1 VRAAPS
7 RYLKFEISNLT
18 WFVAGFTY
26 GGKSVKIILGL
37 AGGAG
42 ACGFATMSGRGSMK
56 ITHRLAEVVLLAL
69 LAAAM
74 VGLYLTSGSP
84 KSASSAGNSAPDGE
98 ALALHTHPLDTA
110 RRLALTATT
119 PEEQQAVTT
128 AMDAA
133 DREMDL
139 EYAYDL
145 QLAANQPVA
154 ETPEIKAIQE
164 RIGRISDAVKRRQ
177 AEMDELKS
185 ALNRV
190 GGARH
195 AALEQQLGAAE
206 AELNLS
212 KEVLGDSR
220 DQLVRAGGDPKS
232 RLDKLKAE
240 HESASRERDT
250 FKFAPLQPPGPSGSV
265 LAKWSRWRTVR
276 GKESQI
282 LQARQEAL
290 AAAARLAGQQK
301 ALEQRIATEEAQQK
315 ALATHDL
322 TPEQIAALVRSHRS
336 TPTAAN
342 KGNAPAPGAASAQA
356 AQESAAPNSAN
367 ASVALIQHLSS
378 DRTALRILERRV
390 EMMNSLA
397 AAYGKWGG
405 VVETARRSALHSL
418 IAGGLW
424 IVLMMAVAFF
434 LNRLIEH
441 FFAGLSLERKQKT
454 TLQAVLRISMRLVI
468 VVVILMLIFGKPDN
482 LSTVVGLTGAGLAV
496 ALQDFLLSF
505 LGWFVLMGRHGIRVG
520 DWVEINSNAFSGVR
534 GEVVEITLFRTVLLE
549 TGNWNEPG
557 HLTGRQVAF
566 MNMYAVTG
574 YYFNFS
580 TSGQWLWDE
589 LQVAIPRSQNP
600 YPLAEKIR
608 AIVAQATESDTQLAE
623 SEWQRV
629 SSRYGTKAFSAQP
642 SVNLKPTDTGVI
654 AIVRYITRADERSAA
669 RYGLNHQIVK
679 LFHHGEELV
688 SSGAEVVIDSEAPA
702 PGGQ

>member
-1 VRAAPS
+1 MV
-7 RYLKFEISNLT
+7 
-18 WFVAGFTY
+18 
-26 GGKSVKIILGL
+26 
-37 AGGAG
+37 
-42 ACGFATMSGRGSMK
+42 
-56 ITHRLAEVVLLAL
+56 L
-69 LAAAM
+69 LAAAA

-84 KSASSAGNSAPDGE
+84 KPPSSAKGTSRPAGE
-98 ALALHTHPLDTA
+98 ALALHTRPLDTA

-119 PEEQQAVTT
+119 PEEQQAATS

-133 DREMDL
+133 DRELDL

-164 RIGRISDAVKRRQ
+164 RIARIRDAVKKRE
-177 AEMDELKS
+177 AEVDELQS
-185 ALNRV
+185 ALKRV
-190 GGARH
+190 GAARR
-195 AALEQQLGAAE
+195 AALEQQFDAAE
-206 AELNLS
+206 AELNLA
-212 KEVLGDSR
+212 KEVLGDSK

-240 HESASRERDT
+240 HESASKERDT
-250 FKFAPLQPPGPSGSV
+250 FKFAPLQPTATSGSV
-265 LAKWSRWRTVR
+265 LAKWSRWRSACV
-276 GKESQI
+276 KESQI
-282 LQARQEAL
+282 VQARQQAL
-290 AAAARLAGQQK
+290 DAAASLAQLQN
-301 ALEQRIATEEAQQK
+301 ALQEQISTEEAQQK

-322 TPEQIAALVRSHRS
+322 TPEQIAALVHLHR
-336 TPTAAN
+336 
-342 KGNAPAPGAASAQA
+342 GAASKGKAPTPGAGSSQA
-356 AQESAAPNSAN
+356 SQESAAPNSPN
-367 ASVALIQHLSS
+367 TSVAVIQHLST
-378 DRTALRILERRV
+378 DRTALRILERRI
-390 EMMNSLA
+390 EIMNGLA
-397 AAYGKWGG
+397 AAYGDWGDL
-405 VVETARRSALHSL
+405 VEAARRSALHGL

-454 TLQAVLRISMRLVI
+454 TLQAVLRISVRLII

-520 DWVEINSNAFSGVR
+520 DWVEINSNAFAGVR

-557 HLTGRQVAF
+557 HVTGREVAF

-600 YPLAEKIR
+600 YPLVEKIR
-608 AIVAQATESDTQLAE
+608 GIVAQATECNTQLAE

-629 SSRYGTKAFSAQP
+629 SSRYGTRSFSAQP
-642 SVNLKPTDTGVI
+642 TVNLKPTDTGVI
-654 AIVRYITRADERSAA
+654 AIVRYITRADERSAT
-669 RYGLNHQIVK
+669 RFGLSHEIVK
-679 LFHHGEELV
+679 LFHDGEEFV
-688 SSGAEVVIDSEAPA
+688 SAGEE
-702 PGGQ
+702 GE